1 MLERACALQ
10 VEAHQKVIWLLTK
23 CVGRRVRGT
32 VCSGLVQKG
41 TKGEAAQSH
50 EHQTRALKR
59 DATVFAKMTQSIDAR
74 ATNIRQIMPFTPS

>member
-1 MLERACALQ
+1 MK
-10 VEAHQKVIWLLTK
+10 AHQKVIWLLIK
-23 CVGRRVRGT
+23 CVEKRARGT
-32 VCSGLVQKG
+32 VCSGSVQKG

-74 ATNIRQIMPFTPS
+74 ATNIPLTMLFTPL